1 MPRSFVDLLNTFPV
15 NAPHKLSAMGKNI
28 GHKAPGRLAVSI
40 LAGAMLTTLA
50 CAQPLT
56 WQWSNPLPHGNNCY
70 DLAIN
75 NWIAFMAGDRG
86 RFYTSPDY
94 EFWIPRETGTV
105 RALRGIAFLSD
116 KVVITGENGTVVH
129 APLDALDNL
138 SVVNLGTEDWLESV
152 AVGNGVAVAVG
163 DNGAVYTSS
172 DALQWTRRPQTFN
185 TWLRSVA
192 FGAGTFVTV
201 GESGFVATSA
211 NGVSWTKRSSGTT
224 LDLNRVAWLTN
235 RFVAVGNK
243 GLVLVSTTGT
253 TWSSLTGSG
262 ITNDLYLVAGYYP
275 ASGILSPTILV
286 GGDSELRLFE
296 KGAWSDQTATNKVFP
311 APKWEFYSAFWDGSA
326 FLVGG
331 STGLLLEGFK
341 YENTDW
347 VWVERSDSLRP
358 WLWDICRIGTT
369 FLAVGNRGTIM
380 TSTDGVQWTT
390 ELVPSEALGSVLL
403 GVGGSEDT
411 FVAVGSSG
419 TILTST
425 NAVEWS
431 IVIPPPVTNDLQGI
445 TFWKGRFFAT
455 GGGGKVLTS
464 ADGRAWALH
473 TTLGNN
479 FLSGIAGTTDRLVVV
494 GQQGAIFTTADGN
507 SWTSA
512 QSGTTNWLYRVRA
525 FDGSWVAVGQ
535 NGTIL
540 SSSDGE
546 HWIARQSGTS
556 QWLNDICSFN
566 GKLYAVGTQGT
577 VLVST
582 NTESWHEEGTI
593 TQKSLLGA
601 VSDVHQLISV
611 GVEGVIL
618 RGQSGPLTILDYRRI
633 DGTNALA
640 VSGPPGRSV
649 TIQASE
655 DTRAW
660 SNLATVEILANNG
673 LLLFMDS
680 PTNPPPHQIFRA
692 ATP

>member
-1 MPRSFVDLLNTFPV
+1 
-15 NAPHKLSAMGKNI
+15 MGKNLA
-28 GHKAPGRLAVSI
+28 HKAMGRLLMLISSGATLAV
-40 LAGAMLTTLA
+40 LA

-70 DLAIN
+70 DLAIS
-75 NWIAFMAGDRG
+75 NWLAFVAGDRG
-86 RFYTSPDY
+86 RFYTSSDY

-105 RALRGIAFLSD
+105 RALRGIAFLGNR
-116 KVVITGENGTVVH
+116 VVITGENGTVVH
-129 APLDALDNL
+129 APLDALDRS
-138 SVVNLGTEDWLESV
+138 SVVNLGTEDWIESV
-152 AVGNGVAVAVG
+152 AVGNGIAVAVG

-192 FGAGTFVTV
+192 FGAGTFVAV
-201 GESGFVATSA
+201 GEGGFIATSA
-211 NGVSWTKRSSGTT
+211 NGVSWTKRSAGTT

-243 GLVLVSTTGT
+243 GLVLVSATGT
-253 TWSSLTGSG
+253 SWSPLTGSG
-262 ITNDLYLVAGYYP
+262 ITNDLCLVAGYYP
-275 ASGILSPTILV
+275 ASGQLSTRILV
-286 GGDSELRLFE
+286 GGDSELRLYE
-296 KGAWSDQTATNKVFP
+296 NGVWSDQTATNKIFP
-311 APKWEFYSAFWDGSA
+311 APKWDFYSAFWDGST

-331 STGLLLEGFK
+331 STGLLLEGFQVAT
-341 YENTDW
+341 NSDW

-358 WLWDICRIGTT
+358 WLWDICRVGTT
-369 FLAVGNRGTIM
+369 FIAVGNYGTIM
-380 TSTDGVQWTT
+380 TSTDGVQWTA
-390 ELVPSEALGSVLL
+390 ELVPNGALGSVLL
-403 GVGGSEDT
+403 GVGGHDDT

-431 IVIPPPVTNDLQGI
+431 IVIPQPVTNDIQGI

-464 ADGRAWALH
+464 ADGRAWTVH

-479 FLSGIAGTTDRLVVV
+479 FLSGIAGATDRLVVV
-494 GQQGAIFTTADGN
+494 GQQGAIFTTPDGDA
-507 SWTSA
+507 WTSA

-525 FDGSWVAVGQ
+525 FEDSWVAVGQ

-540 SSSDGE
+540 SSPDGE
-546 HWIARQSGTS
+546 HWTTQHSGTT
-556 QWLNDICSFN
+556 QWLNDVCEFN
-566 GKLYAVGTQGT
+566 GKLYAFGTQGT

-582 NTESWHEEGTI
+582 NVQSWQEEGTI
-593 TQKSLLGA
+593 TQKSLLGV
-601 VSDVHQLISV
+601 VSDRHQLITV
-611 GVEGVIL
+611 GVEGIIL
-618 RGQSGPLTILDYRRI
+618 RGQPGPLTILDYSRI

-640 VSGPPGRSV
+640 VSGPPGRPV

-655 DTRAW
+655 DTRNW
-660 SNLATVEILANNG
+660 SNLATVEILGNNG

-692 ATP
+692 VTP